1 MDTKQGCAFR
11 SSEMWHKWPSRRK
24 TRGKREILPQHVR
37 LPGIC
42 ETMGLGLIL
51 HSKLETGKCGH
62 DSTFK
67 SAPPLSQ
74 QAVWAL
80 FEKKRGKNYKSV
92 FSPGNGC
99 VFNRV
104 WKETTRSKCGEN
116 GGTQGA
122 PPIWIGLGLF
132 LCCRYRRTPSK
143 AGLEEFIKISMGT
156 CWYPLAVTNPTV
168 TW

>member
-1 MDTKQGCAFR
+1 MDTKQGCTLR

-24 TRGKREILPQHVR
+24 TRGKREILSTHVR

-42 ETMGLGLIL
+42 ETTGLGLIL

-74 QAVWAL
+74 QTVWAL
-80 FEKKRGKNYKSV
+80 FEKKRGKNYKSMFPQGMAV
-92 FSPGNGC
+92 SSTGFEKKQPDPS
-99 VFNRV
+99 
-104 WKETTRSKCGEN
+104 GER
-116 GGTQGA
+116 TEEHRELHLS
-122 PPIWIGLGLF
+122 GLGLF

-156 CWYPLAVTNPTV
+156 CWYPLAVTNPIV